1 MIKILDGKTIAQK
14 IKTKIKAQ
22 VATITNRKPKLAV
35 IIVGEDLASQIYVRN
50 KIKACQECDIDGQ
63 VFSLAATITEKEV
76 INKIEQLNN
85 DNSIDGILVQLPLP
99 KHINSL
105 AVINSIVIDK
115 DVDGLTN
122 INAGRLLQGDKQA
135 MLPCTVKGILQLLN
149 YYQIPI
155 ASQNITII
163 NNSNIVGKP
172 LALLLTNMGATV
184 SVVHKLTK
192 NLTFYTK
199 EADIICSATG
209 VYNII
214 NNKEVKSGVIII
226 DIAINY
232 QGKNKKVVG
241 DIDFEAMKNTAA
253 AITPVPGGVGVM
265 TIAMLL
271 ENLMT
276 CYQLNIKSNI
286 KK

>member
-14 IKTKIKAQ
+14 IKAKIKAQ
-22 VATITNRKPKLAV
+22 VAIITNRKPKLAV
-35 IIVGEDLASQIYVRN
+35 IIVGEDLASQTYVRN

-63 VFSLAATITEKEV
+63 VFSLATTITEKEI

-99 KHINSL
+99 KHLNSL
-105 AVINSIVIDK
+105 AIINSIVINK

-135 MLPCTVKGILQLLN
+135 MLPCTVKGILALLN

-155 ASQNITII
+155 VSQNITII
-163 NNSNIVGKP
+163 NDSNIVGKP
-172 LALLLTNMGATV
+172 LGLLLTNMGATV

-192 NLTFYTK
+192 NLVLYTK

-214 NNKEVKSGVIII
+214 NNKQVKPGVIII
-226 DIAINY
+226 DVAINY
-232 QGKNKKVVG
+232 QGKEKKVVG

-253 AITPVPGGVGVM
+253 AITPVPGGVGPM

-271 ENLMT
+271 ENLMA
-276 CYQLNIKSNI
+276 CYQLNIK
-286 KK
+286 K